1 MKHRLNLLKNIVKFK
16 GFSFLFLVLIR
27 YIEKCF
33 RVNVLRHKTAIKKIN
48 KMYRMRL
55 DLAGPGFDQE
65 LFLFRNREQLETKIV
80 RDITA
85 KGMNILDLGANIGYY
100 TLLLANLTGNNGK
113 VYAVEPLPQNY
124 EKLQSHLLL
133 NNIKNVEA
141 FNAAISA
148 ETGHMNFFVGAEH
161 NLGSLVEIATEKQT
175 GRQIRVKAFSLAD
188 FLVNKSKIDLIRM
201 DIERGE
207 LKVFY
212 NMIDEFPQRGIEY
225 PKMIM
230 FEVHPEGDVD
240 PDPSFTPLLSKLAE
254 IGYKAKYT
262 VSSSNPVAQE
272 KYESLGY
279 TPEEVGFRGHALFSN
294 IKPEHFLK
302 IAARRPKVTRAILLV
317 KD

>member
-1 MKHRLNLLKNIVKFK
+1 MNHRLNLLKNIIKFK
-16 GFSFLFLVLIR
+16 GFFFLFLVLAR
-27 YIEKCF
+27 VVEKYF
-33 RVNVLRHKTAIKKIN
+33 RVNILRQKSAVKKIN
-48 KMYRMRL
+48 KMYRMTL
-55 DLAGPGFDQE
+55 NLNGPSFDQE
-65 LFLFRNREQLETKIV
+65 LFLFRNREQFETEIV
-80 RDITA
+80 KSIVE

-100 TLLLANLTGNNGK
+100 TLLLSNLVGSSGK

-124 EKLQSHLLL
+124 EKLENHLLL
-133 NNIKNVEA
+133 NDIKNVEA
-141 FNAAISA
+141 FNIAISS
-148 ETGHMNFFVGAEH
+148 ETGHINFFVGAEH
-161 NLGSLVEIATEKQT
+161 NLGSLVNIETQKQT
-175 GRQIRVKAFSLAD
+175 GKQIRVKTFSLAD

-212 NMIDEFPQRGIEY
+212 NMISEFPKRGIEY

-254 IGYKAKYT
+254 IGYTAKYT

-279 TPEEVGFRGHALFSN
+279 TPKQVGFRGHALFVDIN
-294 IKPEHFLK
+294 KDHFLK

-317 KD
+317 KN